1 MITDQIHFPVIL
13 SRAKNPRECANPLG
27 SFARLRMTGLGSARA
42 TSTSQGIKPLPPFEP
57 QSLPTVATRR
67 ATAFLIPLLNP
78 APPTDRFPRPAIAGL
93 LLALAVAA
101 AYLTSFRGVMVL
113 DDFHSIVE
121 NPTIR
126 DLGRLDRV
134 LFPPAEGGTIAGRP
148 LVNLTLA
155 LNYATGGLSP
165 GGYHAVNLGIHL
177 LAALTLFGLVRRTA
191 LRVPRLVAHALPL
204 ALAVSALWALHP
216 LQTAA
221 VTYLIQRAES
231 LAGLCYLLTLYC
243 FARAVLPGSFAGE
256 VARAPKWSHGDPAVG
271 SLFTAPRAR
280 DWGFKAPPTPTP
292 SDSRVWLA
300 LSFFACLCGM
310 ATKEVMASAPLVVL
324 LYDRT
329 FAAGSWREAWR
340 RRGPFH
346 AALFGTWVL
355 LAVLVLSTENRGGT
369 AGFGTAVNGWEY
381 ALTQC
386 DAIVRYLRLSLWPH
400 PLVFDHGTPLF
411 RSLSAVAPQAGLL
424 LLLLGVTGWAL
435 VRRPALG
442 FCGACF
448 FLILAPSSSVV
459 PVATQ
464 TMAEHRMYLPLAA
477 VLVLVAVGAQAL
489 AGRRALVA
497 LLALAA
503 IAGIL
508 TARRNLVYH
517 SELAL
522 WSDTVAHRPDN
533 PRAHTNLGIALAG
546 AGRLPEAAAQFEES
560 LRLDAGNAASHL
572 NLCHVLTLLD
582 QPAQAVPH
590 GEEAVRLE
598 PGSAA
603 AHINL
608 GRALALLT
616 RTDDAIA
623 HYEAA
628 LRIEPDDAALA
639 GQLAALHFGLGNQAA
654 KSGDFAGAIA
664 RYRQAVTVAPDYLPA
679 RNNLANALMASDRV
693 DEAIVEY
700 REVLRQSPGNTR
712 VQENL
717 DRALEIRNTPRR

>member
-1 MITDQIHFPVIL
+1 
-13 SRAKNPRECANPLG
+13 
-27 SFARLRMTGLGSARA
+27 
-42 TSTSQGIKPLPPFEP
+42 
-57 QSLPTVATRR
+57 
-67 ATAFLIPLLNP
+67 LNP

-93 LLALAVAA
+93 LLALAIAA
-101 AYLTSFRGVMVL
+101 AYVTSFRGVMVL
-113 DDFHSIVE
+113 DDFHSIME

-134 LFPPAEGGTIAGRP
+134 LFPPAEGGTVAGRP

-155 LNYATGGLSP
+155 LNHAAGGLSP

-191 LRVPRLVAHALPL
+191 LRVPRLAAHALPL

-243 FARAVLPGSFAGE
+243 FARAVP
-256 VARAPKWSHGDPAVG
+256 PKVEGILNVGGVLYPDPNVPKQSG
-271 SLFTAPRAR
+271 YKT
-280 DWGFKAPPTPTP
+280 PPTA
-292 SDSRVWLA
+292 SDSKVWLA

-411 RSLSAVAPQAGLL
+411 RSLAAVAPQAGLL
-424 LLLLGVTGWAL
+424 LLLLVGTGWAL

-477 VLVLVAVGAQAL
+477 VLMLVALGTQAL
-489 AGRRALVA
+489 AGRRGLVA

-628 LRIEPDDAALA
+628 LRIEPDDATLA
-639 GQLAALHFGLGNQAA
+639 GQLAALHFGLGNRAA
-654 KSGDFAGAIA
+654 KGGDFAGAIA